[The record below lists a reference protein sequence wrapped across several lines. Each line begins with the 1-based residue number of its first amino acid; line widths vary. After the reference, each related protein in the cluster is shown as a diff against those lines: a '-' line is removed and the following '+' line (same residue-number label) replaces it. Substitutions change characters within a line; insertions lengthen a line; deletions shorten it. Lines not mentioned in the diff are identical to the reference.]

1 MEHLNKIEL
10 VGTLWSISVQNFDT
24 TRAGKL
30 LIVTACEY
38 FAPDGCKTIETT
50 WHHVTAWES
59 EDIKNLDQLEIGS
72 TIHIIGRLRVRRRRK
87 VTGGERTVH
96 DIIASKVETL

>member
-10 VGTLWSISVQNFDT
+10 VGTLWSISVQDYDT
-24 TRAGKL
+24 AKAGKL
-30 LIVTACEY
+30 TVFTECEY
-38 FAPDGCKTIETT
+38 SSKDGCK
-50 WHHVTAWES
+50 
-59 EDIKNLDQLEIGS
+59 
-72 TIHIIGRLRVRRRRK
+72 RRRI